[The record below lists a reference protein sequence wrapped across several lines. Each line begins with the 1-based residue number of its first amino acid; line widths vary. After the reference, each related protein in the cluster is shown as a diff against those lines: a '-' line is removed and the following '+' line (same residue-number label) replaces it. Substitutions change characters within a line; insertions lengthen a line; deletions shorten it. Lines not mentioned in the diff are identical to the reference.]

1 MPVDMKSII
10 ADTFLH
16 MVQHGNIDKIT
27 VKALIDACHISRQTF
42 YYHFKDIMDVLEWS
56 VQQAMQQL
64 TEMSLKEKDMQS
76 VLRVFVSF
84 TVEHF
89 PMIRKLM
96 ESQRRAQIE
105 QIMID
110 GAGIYLRSMA
120 RERNRDVPVT
130 YSDGEVLLRYNACGL
145 VGVLLMYGGKADLDQ
160 ERLASQLTKILSKG
174 VSSWEEE
181 RPDQ

>member
-1 MPVDMKSII
+1 MSQVTKRALEQSLKNLLLKKP
-10 ADTFLH
+10 L
-16 MVQHGNIDKIT
+16 DKIT
-27 VKALIDACHISRQTF
+27 IQDIADDCGISRMTF

-89 PMIRKLM
+89 PMLKKLM

-110 GAGIYLRSMA
+110 GVGVYMRSVA
-120 RERNRDVPVT
+120 RGKNRDVPVNH
-130 YSDGEVLLRYNACGL
+130 SDGEVLLRYSACGL
-145 VGVLLMYGGKADLDQ
+145 VGVLLAYGGKADLDQ
-160 ERLASQLTKILSKG
+160 ERLARQLTQILSKG
-174 VSSWEEE
+174 VSSWEEK
-181 RPDQ
+181 